1 MATKK
6 TTKQPNGLIMKNKTY
21 DILKFIAQILL
32 PAIATLW
39 AAVGTIWELPM
50 ADKIEQTILA
60 IVVFAD
66 TILGITLAKA
76 SSDYKKNQ

>member
-39 AAVGTIWELPM
+39 AAVSTIWELPM